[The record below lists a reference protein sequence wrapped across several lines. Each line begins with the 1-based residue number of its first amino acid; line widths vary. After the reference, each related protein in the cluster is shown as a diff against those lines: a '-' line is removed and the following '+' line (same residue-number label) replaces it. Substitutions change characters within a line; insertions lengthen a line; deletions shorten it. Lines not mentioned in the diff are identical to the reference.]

1 MRYLTITALMS
12 VLLWAGCKSDPPT
25 PPADTSSEV
34 SPDTGG
40 DTSPVDVGDDSITLD
55 TGPDAGPDVQD
66 AGPDAQDAGP
76 DAQDAGPDVQ
86 DVGEDVP
93 PPNACLPSGEGPA
106 YKISARASL
115 RWKRA
120 KALQRDLAGALGLGV
135 GSMCSE
141 VGFEGICFGLLHL
154 VPLGGNDPIVAA
166 MYKPLAEPSVSTSLA
181 TDRVVVA
188 ACGRRVDMDTLM
200 DPVVFKHIDL
210 GLAEISPESPGL
222 DAQTE
227 DLYRR
232 FLARDPTSAEKAHIR
247 TLAEP
252 LTLNGETSAVSARD
266 FAKMACYAI
275 ATTTEFLFH

>member
-55 TGPDAGPDVQD
+55 TGP
-66 AGPDAQDAGP
+66 
-76 DAQDAGPDVQ
+76 DAGPDVQ